1 MGTSGG
7 AKLARGDRKFIENAA
22 VGSLKE
28 VELGRLA
35 AQKAT
40 DPAVKSFGEQM
51 VKDHGEAS
59 QKLSSV
65 AQAKGV
71 TPPTALKGSDEREL
85 RKLEKLSGAD
95 FDKAYVKAMMK
106 DHQKDAKDFDKEA
119 RGAKDPDVKKFAAD
133 TSPIIHKHLDMIT
146 DLSNKVGRGGNAATS
161 GATSPT
167 AGAAG
172 TGTGTAATGTRAAG
186 TGTSAAATGSTA
198 AGTGT
203 GTSSSARRS
212 GTASGG
218 TSGGGASTGAA
229 ASSGGATGSTS
240 GQSTGK

>member
-1 MGTSGG
+1 MASSGG
-7 AKLARGDRKFIENAA
+7 SAKLARGDRKFIEDAA

-65 AQAKGV
+65 AQAKGI
-71 TPPTALKGSDEREL
+71 TPPTALKGGDEREL

-106 DHQKDAKDFDKEA
+106 DHKKDAKDFDKEA

-133 TSPIIHKHLDMIT
+133 TAPIIHKHLDMVT
-146 DLSNKVGRGGNAATS
+146 DLSNKVGRGGNAATT

-172 TGTGTAATGTRAAG
+172 TGTGATGSTSTAGTGTSTAG
-186 TGTSAAATGSTA
+186 TGTSA
-198 AGTGT
+198 
-203 GTSSSARRS
+203 SARRS

-218 TSGGGASTGAA
+218 TSGGGATTGA
-229 ASSGGATGSTS
+229 ASSGGGTTGSTS
-240 GQSTGK
+240 GQSSGK